1 MCLDDVC
8 YLILTEL
15 HTNQY
20 RDLIDKKSHLR
31 PIYLSCSLLRV
42 YTKSCEDFKLT
53 NMSLPIIERYDNW
66 MRQFLILSDPTVKVI
81 CGVGDAHNMATYRPF
96 LRSGS
101 VLFTCVCSRLSA
113 TYNII
118 SLGLCVVVKHIQV
131 INHLFLALVFGLHN

>member
-1 MCLDDVC
+1 MIFENIVPSLLNMCLDDVC

-42 YTKSCEDFKLT
+42 YTKSCEEFKLT

-66 MRQFLILSDPTVKVI
+66 MRQFLILSDLI
-81 CGVGDAHNMATYRPF
+81 
-96 LRSGS
+96 RSYGQGYLWGWRCPQYGHIQTFPAFR
-101 VLFTCVCSRLSA
+101 VCAVHLCLFTFV
-113 TYNII
+113 
-118 SLGLCVVVKHIQV
+118 G
-131 INHLFLALVFGLHN
+131 HL